1 MRISIF
7 KKIFISQFALIIIAS
22 GCISLA
28 SYLFMVRLYNES
40 QNDTLR
46 IISSAT
52 AMRVSNKVAQ
62 HRAILKE
69 IAESREVAQ
78 YAQKFQ
84 ELLLAKHLSRHRE
97 QFPVLAYVNQE
108 GAQEFRLVN
117 GQTSEDLDTLAG
129 QKIFRTALAA
139 PNQVILGEVVLDPVL
154 KTYALQ
160 FAYARI
166 DYFGDQFLGLI

>member
-40 QNDTLR
+40 QNETLR

-69 IAESREVAQ
+69 IAESKEVAL

-84 ELLLAKHLSRHRE
+84 ELLLAKHLSRHR
-97 QFPVLAYVNQE
+97 
-108 GAQEFRLVN
+108 
-117 GQTSEDLDTLAG
+117 
-129 QKIFRTALAA
+129 
-139 PNQVILGEVVLDPVL
+139 
-154 KTYALQ
+154 
-160 FAYARI
+160 
-166 DYFGDQFLGLI
+166 